1 MSDFFDS
8 DIVRKEAQEM
18 EFLQMK
24 AMELTLASPMRG
36 TKEDQIEYINTVRAL
51 VEKQQIFYMR
61 LKLSDDP
68 RAVEMVEQIEE
79 GAKMLYGW
87 WDTEDVMT
95 LMRNMLE
102 KLDEFEKEIEAEG

>member
-36 TKEDQIEYINTVRAL
+36 TKEDQLEYINTVRAL
-51 VEKQQIFYMR
+51 VEKQQVFYMR
-61 LKLSDDP
+61 LKLDRKSTRLNSSHEWISRMP
-68 RAVEMVEQIEE
+68 SSA
-79 GAKMLYGW
+79 
-87 WDTEDVMT
+87 
-95 LMRNMLE
+95 
-102 KLDEFEKEIEAEG
+102 

>member
-36 TKEDQIEYINTVRAL
+36 TKEDQLEYINTVRAL
-51 VEKQQIFYMR
+51 VEKQQVFYMR

-68 RAVEMVEQIEE
+68 RAQDMVTQIEE
-79 GAKMLYGW
+79 GARMLYGW
-87 WDTEDVMT
+87 WETEDVFT